1 MVLADGLA
9 VNSAMFVF
17 GLCAVALA
25 VRLGY
30 ALVREARRQAALVT
44 PAPDHVASDLSSSFA
59 TSATRWTELDE
70 VQFARYA
77 SQMRLD

>member
-1 MVLADGLA
+1 LVVLSVMFLFGIC
-9 VNSAMFVF
+9 AM
-17 GLCAVALA
+17 ALA
-25 VRLGY
+25 VRLAY
-30 ALVREARRQAALVT
+30 ALVGQARRQAPIAEH
-44 PAPDHVASDLSSSFA
+44 PAWAQAASEEASSFP

>member
-1 MVLADGLA
+1 MFLFDICAMA
-9 VNSAMFVF
+9 V
-17 GLCAVALA
+17 A

-30 ALVREARRQAALVT
+30 ALVREARRQAAIAAHLVS
-44 PAPDHVASDLSSSFA
+44 AAAASDETSSFP